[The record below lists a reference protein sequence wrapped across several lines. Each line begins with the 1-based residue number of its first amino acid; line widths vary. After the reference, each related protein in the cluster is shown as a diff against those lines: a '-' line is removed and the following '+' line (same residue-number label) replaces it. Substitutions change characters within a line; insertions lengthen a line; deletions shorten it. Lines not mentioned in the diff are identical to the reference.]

1 MTILEKNRNIFILL
15 IISLFVINKAY
26 SQVLINNNGGSYD
39 IPSESAFLDASSYF
53 DPTTSGSENAGKGL
67 VFPRTNLT
75 AFTFITSAGGYGTY
89 FPTYFDGMIVY
100 NTGTGSTP
108 KSQGVTS
115 TNVTPGF
122 YYFQNLNSASTY
134 DIAGG
139 QWVRLNDNQTSTM
152 PSGSSFPSS
161 PQAGDVF
168 YNTTTHTLYY
178 YKDTEWVPIT
188 STPNGTTLPA
198 TTGTNIGDLYYLT
211 NSDVTQSVLKIFNGT
226 AWVTV
231 GVTLDSSGEN
241 YLSLTGQTLKALSVD
256 LSGTNATGILAAAR
270 FPALTGDVTTTAGSL
285 ATLLSATGVTAGT
298 YKSVTVDAKGRVT
311 AGTNPTTLA
320 GYGITDAASSTHNHT
335 LDGLS
340 NVSVTS
346 KTNGD
351 ILQWNGSNWVNISLS
366 SATAQTINFTPS
378 ATGDVTGSAT
388 GTTSLTPTLTIG
400 TGKITNSMIKD
411 GTIDLTTK
419 VTGTLPMTNLP
430 TTLTGISS
438 INGLTLTSN
447 TTGFSITGGTTPKT
461 LTVTDN
467 ASISGT
473 NTGDQTAST
482 VSINTISGVTGSTV
496 QSALESLVSQ
506 VTSNTSD
513 ISTKVTAN
521 SPITAATK
529 TKITYDTK
537 GLVTAGADATTADIA
552 ASTDKNYV
560 TDAQLAIL
568 KNTSGTNTG
577 DQTLS
582 LSGSTLTISGTN
594 GNSVT
599 GIGDITSVIA
609 GDGLTGG
616 ATSGDATLT
625 IATNAIGATNLKGSS
640 STALDN
646 GTSGYVLRSNGN
658 GTFSW
663 LDISSG
669 VSADPS
675 SLSLG
680 SGQLFVGNSSGKAAA
695 TDKAEIPISGF
706 KAAAASVDMGS
717 QYINNVKD
725 PTLAQDAATKNY
737 VDTYFVPLSSKGANS
752 GVVPLNS
759 TGTIDTQYLPSSLVG
774 AVTYMGTFVP
784 GTTTIATASSSNKG
798 YYYVASAD
806 GTYNSESY
814 LTGDWII
821 SDGTSWSKVS
831 NHNTVSSVFGRVG
844 AVVATSGDYT
854 SDQVTEGTT
863 NLYYTDARVNA
874 NSTVV
879 ALGTNK
885 EDKSNKNTDGTLSS
899 NSDTYYP
906 SVKAVKTYV
915 DAKVPSA
922 ASASDG
928 YVLTIVSGSPTWQ
941 AVSGGGTVTS
951 VSATGNSGIIASV
964 ADATT
969 TPAITLSLGDIT
981 PTSVTTTGTISG
993 GAITATSVTAT
1004 GAISG
1009 SNIASGS
1016 TVSGSNTGD
1025 QQITLTGDV
1034 TGTGATKTTSIATT
1048 IADNTI
1054 TSAKIVD
1061 ATIASADLAS
1071 QSVSTAKLKNISTTG
1086 TSGQVLTSDGTGGF
1100 AWGNSAAT
1108 NLDYTTDATNGYI
1121 NSSSGS
1127 SATIPAGSTSIPSLM
1142 LASDKT
1148 KLDGLSALS
1157 IASST
1162 VLGGIKVGSG
1172 LSINSSTGVLT
1183 ATNSGTITSVA
1194 TNDGL
1199 SGGTVTSGA
1208 VTLGITTAGIA
1219 YSKLATIAAGTLLGN
1234 NGSTTASPSAIAA
1247 TAISSMIGLGNV
1259 ENTALSTW
1267 AGSNYIT
1274 TLGTI
1279 TDGTWNG
1286 SVIPITYGGTGASTA
1301 TDAINNLL
1309 PSQTGN
1315 AGRVLQTD
1323 GSNNLSWATVGT
1335 GSVTSIGLSL
1345 PSSIFSVTNTPV
1357 TTSGTITA
1365 TLATQSPNTVLA
1377 GPSSGTTSATP
1388 TFRQIV
1394 AADITGTL
1402 TQSTTGN
1409 AATATSS
1416 TNIGITNDI
1425 ATTSTVFPTWVT
1437 ANTGNLPL
1445 KVSSGNLY
1453 FVPSTGTLTATS
1465 FSGNLNATNLTSG
1478 TIPAARYGSTTIPVA
1493 AINASGTA
1501 SSSTYLRGD
1510 GSWQAISSSSS
1521 SITGFSYAYSS
1532 GTTAALTIA
1541 GSTNYTANI
1550 PVLTTANTSS
1560 VAGLMVQTDHAKL
1573 LNIPTISGSPTT
1585 TGQALTYDSSSS
1597 TASWVQPGLTYAGTT
1612 GAGTVSMTNGSS
1624 SATIPVASS
1633 SVSGL
1638 MIPTDKSKLDTYPT
1652 ISNTPTSGQVLAS
1665 NGDGTA
1671 TWTTSSGSGS
1681 SSSSEIYKITST
1693 ATAAAFNAVVKS
1705 SGTHVTIS
1713 FVSDVYGM
1721 GAGFVIDVPSGTI
1734 LESCQ
1739 LNVTDKATLK
1749 AISSTTTEAPLAL
1762 QIIHEAGNINTST
1775 ADLFVPSMD
1784 VVVLST
1790 NINNLDNDYYYNQI
1804 SGARDMAMQIYE
1816 VENGKMAYYITTSS
1830 IAQGVWGG
1838 TGPGFSLKIKF

>member
-1 MTILEKNRNIFILL
+1 MLQLL
-15 IISLFVINKAY
+15 NTKKVGLFFLLTLFY
-26 SQVLINNNGGSYD
+26 SYTFSQVFTNGTVTAN
-39 IPSESAFLDASSYF
+39 ITAENPFFDASSNF
-53 DPTTSGSENAGKGL
+53 DLSIDPSNSGKGL
-67 VFPRTNLT
+67 VFPRTDLT
-75 AFTFITSAGGYGTY
+75 SFTFSTGLLDGFTFPSA
-89 FPTYFDGMIVY
+89 FDGMIVY
-100 NTGTGSTP
+100 NIATGTTPST
-108 KSQGVTS
+108 QGVKSTS
-115 TNVTPGF
+115 VTPGY
-122 YYFQNLNSASTY
+122 YYFSNPNAGTNTSYTTDITNGEWIRIANQNDVKT
-134 DIAGG
+134 
-139 QWVRLNDNQTSTM
+139 
-152 PSGSSFPSS
+152 PSGSTFPTS
-161 PQAGDVF
+161 PSAGDIF
-168 YNTTTHTLYY
+168 YNTTTQSLYY
-178 YKDTEWVPIT
+178 YKDDEWVPVT

-198 TTGTNIGDLYYLT
+198 TTDANIGDLYYLT
-211 NSDVTQSVLKIFNGT
+211 NSDATQSILKIFNGT
-226 AWVTV
+226 AWVSV

-241 YLSLTGQTLKALSVD
+241 YLSLTGQTLKALSIN

-285 ATLLSATGVTAGT
+285 ATSLSTTGVTAGT

-351 ILQWNGSNWVNISLS
+351 ILQWNGSSWINISLS

-400 TGKITNSMIKD
+400 SGKVTNSMIKD

-419 VTGTLPMTNLP
+419 VTGTLPMSNIP

-447 TTGFSITGGTTPKT
+447 ATGFSIAGGTTPKT

-482 VSINTISGVTGSTV
+482 VAINTISGVTGTTV
-496 QSALESLVSQ
+496 QSALESIASQ
-506 VTSNTSD
+506 VTTNTTD
-513 ISTKVTAN
+513 IATKVTAN
-521 SPITAATK
+521 SPVTAATK
-529 TKITYDTK
+529 TKITYDSK

-552 ASTDKNYV
+552 ASSDKNYV
-560 TDAQLAIL
+560 TDTQLATL
-568 KNTSGTNTG
+568 DKTSGTNTG

-616 ATSGDATLT
+616 ATSGDATLA

-646 GTSGYVLRSNGN
+646 GTAGYVLKSNGN

-695 TDKAEIPISGF
+695 TDKADVPISGF
-706 KAAAASVDMGS
+706 GAATAAVDMGS

-759 TGTIDTQYLPSSLVG
+759 TGTIDTKYLPSSLVG

-844 AVVATSGDYT
+844 SVVATSGDYK

-863 NLYYTDARVNA
+863 NLYYTDARVSA

-906 SVKAVKTYV
+906 SVKAVKTYI
-915 DAKVPSA
+915 DAKVPSFT
-922 ASASDG
+922 SASDG

-969 TPAITLSLGDIT
+969 TPVITLSLGDIT

-993 GAITATSVTAT
+993 GAITATSVTST

-1025 QQITLTGDV
+1025 QQTTLTGDV

-1071 QSVSTAKLKNISTTG
+1071 QSVTTAKLKNISTTG
-1086 TSGQVLTSDGTGGF
+1086 ISGQVLTSDGTGGF
-1100 AWGNSAAT
+1100 AWGSSTAT
-1108 NLDYTTDATNGYI
+1108 NLGYTSSATNGTVT
-1121 NSSSGS
+1121 SSTGT
-1127 SATIPAGSTSIPSLM
+1127 SATIPAGSTSVASLM
-1142 LASDKT
+1142 LPTDKT
-1148 KLDGLSALS
+1148 KLDGLSALT
-1157 IASST
+1157 AATSSS
-1162 VLGGIKVGSG
+1162 LGGIKVGTG
-1172 LSINSSTGVLT
+1172 LSVTTDGTLS
-1183 ATNSGTITSVA
+1183 ATNTGTITSVA

-1208 VTLGITTAGIA
+1208 VTLGITTGGIA
-1219 YSKLATIAAGTLLGN
+1219 YSKLATIAAGTILGN
-1234 NGSTTASPSAIAA
+1234 NGSTTASPSAITA
-1247 TAISSMIGLGNV
+1247 TAIPSMIGLGNV

-1267 AGSNYIT
+1267 TGSSNIT

-1279 TDGTWNG
+1279 TSGIWNG
-1286 SVIPITYGGTGASTA
+1286 SVIPIAYGGTGASTA
-1301 TDAINNLL
+1301 TEAITNLL
-1309 PSQTGN
+1309 PSQTDNG
-1315 AGRVLQTD
+1315 GKVLKTD
-1323 GSNNLSWATVGT
+1323 GSNNLSWASVGT
-1335 GSVTSIGLSL
+1335 GTVTSVGLSL
-1345 PSSIFSVTNTPV
+1345 PSIFTITNSPV
-1357 TTSGTITA
+1357 TSAGTLTA
-1365 TLATQSPNTVLA
+1365 TLASQTQGYVFAAPTA
-1377 GPSSGTTSATP
+1377 SSGTPVFRALTTADLP
-1388 TFRQIV
+1388 T
-1394 AADITGTL
+1394 TL

-1409 AATATSS
+1409 AATATTATNS
-1416 TNIGITNDI
+1416 TNSTITNDI
-1425 ATTSTVFPTWVT
+1425 TTTASVFPTWVT

-1445 KVSSGNLY
+1445 KVSSSNLY
-1453 FVPSTGTLTATS
+1453 FTPSTGTLTATS
-1465 FSGNLNATNLTSG
+1465 FSGNLNATNLSSG
-1478 TIPAARYGSTTIPVA
+1478 TIPTARYGAATIPVS

-1521 SITGFSYAYSS
+1521 GVTGFSYAYSS
-1532 GTTAALTIA
+1532 GTTAALTIS
-1541 GSTNYTANI
+1541 GSTNYTTYI
-1550 PVLTTANTSS
+1550 PVLTTANTSD

-1597 TASWVQPGLTYAGTT
+1597 TASWVQPGLTYTGTT
-1612 GAGTVSMTNGSS
+1612 GTGSVSITNGSS

-1638 MIPTDKSKLDTYPT
+1638 MIPTDKSKLDSYPT
-1652 ISNTPTSGQVLAS
+1652 VSNTPTTGQVL
-1665 NGDGTA
+1665 TA
-1671 TWTTSSGSGS
+1671 TSTSTASWQTPSSGSGS
-1681 SSSSEIYKITST
+1681 SLSTYTVT
-1693 ATAAAFNAVVKS
+1693 ATTSGSTSATCFIRATATTVTASISSNVLTINIPAGVYLDYLKIFSSYANLGSVSGLTIKLVYAGKEFNNSADDALFPSVANFVDINSTTSYKLQAEATTTFALMVNAAIADGVLQLYT
-1705 SGTHVTIS
+1705 GTLGSHTQT
-1713 FVSDVYGM
+1713 
-1721 GAGFVIDVPSGTI
+1721 AGFYLI
-1734 LESCQ
+1734 L
-1739 LNVTDKATLK
+1739 
-1749 AISSTTTEAPLAL
+1749 
-1762 QIIHEAGNINTST
+1762 
-1775 ADLFVPSMD
+1775 
-1784 VVVLST
+1784 
-1790 NINNLDNDYYYNQI
+1790 
-1804 SGARDMAMQIYE
+1804 
-1816 VENGKMAYYITTSS
+1816 
-1830 IAQGVWGG
+1830 
-1838 TGPGFSLKIKF
+1838 KF